1 MYKQFPFCCFV
12 GLLLLLHLPM
22 AAQSG
27 VDRDWWRQFSDPL
40 LDSLI
45 QMGVERNYDLKISA
59 QRMAVAR
66 ATMNQA
72 KAGWYPTVGVSVGWT
87 AERSSGATTRNEV
100 STPTDR
106 YFNAGLNASWEV
118 DLFGKVATA
127 VKAKRAEFQ
136 ASQAEYAG
144 NLVAIAA
151 QIAST
156 YFTLRSQQRLL
167 QVAQAHCA
175 SQMRIVEIAKA
186 RYQADLASKLD
197 VAEAYQTYY
206 STAATIPSLENS
218 VVTSINALGV
228 LVGELPEEAAAMLNE
243 PGPLPNWSSRVAAGI
258 PADVVR
264 QRPDVIQAQQSL
276 EAAAQQVGIARKDF
290 LPTLTIEGTVGTAA
304 RDVGK
309 LFSGKSWDW
318 SVTPTLSWTLFDGFS
333 RKYQLVSAK
342 ESWQSALDS
351 YNLVVLNA
359 ISEVA
364 NDLSS
369 YNAKLKQIAILEQL
383 CAQNEEALQ
392 LSIERYK
399 DSLSPMTDV
408 VNAQLNAL
416 SGESQLVQA
425 QASALNALVTLYEA
439 LGGGITPDF

>member
-59 QRMAVAR
+59 QRMAVTR

-72 KAGWYPTVGVSVGWT
+72 KAGWYPTVGVSAGWT

-127 VKAKRAEFQ
+127 VKAKRAEFR

-144 NLVAIAA
+144 NLVAVAA

-206 STAATIPSLENS
+206 STAA
-218 VVTSINALGV
+218 
-228 LVGELPEEAAAMLNE
+228 AMLNE
-243 PGPLPNWSSRVAAGI
+243 PGPLPNWRSRVAAGI

-304 RDVGK
+304 HDVGK

>member
-1 MYKQFPFCCFV
+1 
-12 GLLLLLHLPM
+12 
-22 AAQSG
+22 
-27 VDRDWWRQFSDPL
+27 
-40 LDSLI
+40 
-45 QMGVERNYDLKISA
+45 
-59 QRMAVAR
+59 
-66 ATMNQA
+66 
-72 KAGWYPTVGVSVGWT
+72 
-87 AERSSGATTRNEV
+87 
-100 STPTDR
+100 
-106 YFNAGLNASWEV
+106 
-118 DLFGKVATA
+118 
-127 VKAKRAEFQ
+127 
-136 ASQAEYAG
+136 
-144 NLVAIAA
+144 
-151 QIAST
+151 
-156 YFTLRSQQRLL
+156 
-167 QVAQAHCA
+167 
-175 SQMRIVEIAKA
+175 
-186 RYQADLASKLD
+186 
-197 VAEAYQTYY
+197 
-206 STAATIPSLENS
+206 
-218 VVTSINALGV
+218 
-228 LVGELPEEAAAMLNE
+228 
-243 PGPLPNWSSRVAAGI
+243 LPNWSSRVAAGI

-304 RDVGK
+304 HDVGK